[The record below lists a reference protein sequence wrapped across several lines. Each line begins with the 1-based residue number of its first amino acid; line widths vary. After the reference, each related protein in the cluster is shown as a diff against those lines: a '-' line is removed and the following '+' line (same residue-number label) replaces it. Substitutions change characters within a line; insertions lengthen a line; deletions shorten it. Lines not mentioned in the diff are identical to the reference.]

1 MIDFFNKGK
10 KCWENHNGQSIKG
23 GRCLGREESLSLREK
38 RDVLKRD
45 SKEFEKKNEEV
56 RGWGRDWQLS
66 DGCTFFFFLS
76 HHFGNL

>member
-1 MIDFFNKGK
+1 MDNQSNEGDV
-10 KCWENHNGQSIKG
+10 WEERS
-23 GRCLGREESLSLREK
+23 CSLLREK

-45 SKEFEKKNEEV
+45 SKEFWKKKMRRWEDGGGIGNL
-56 RGWGRDWQLS
+56 RS